1 MSKQKT
7 KSTIKNHWV
16 LMTLMSCAIV
26 CLCSFAVLEADNDE
40 LTEEEQAEIEEEAE
54 EKEDKVDDLED
65 ELEDIQ
71 KDKEKYVQKKLI
83 ISNEISQLDSNIAVI
98 EDEITRTEN
107 ELDLIKQEIEKK
119 EEKISKKKQIL
130 SDILWRIN
138 QTDLEVQLIL
148 LGNSN
153 DFGDYFKTIDTL
165 EQYEKRLFD
174 AVMELKREKEE
185 FETKK
190 QEQQN
195 VFEVHSD
202 QKNTLQ
208 SEKTKKAVV
217 LNQTQSEINQK
228 DASISEIQSKINR
241 LKLDISMLLGKGYDA
256 EDIKDAVKY
265 ASKKTGV
272 RKDFLMGMLVVESDL
287 GRFTGGCDYKESRM
301 NDHRKK
307 LFKEI
312 CKDLDYNYK
321 KMKVSCPPA
330 GYVGTGGAMGV
341 AQFMSDTWMGYQD
354 AIAANTGHDPPDP
367 WDLTDG
373 VMAMALK
380 LANDGATKKSGECKA
395 AKRYLGGS
403 HQWYCDKVQYW
414 ADHYKKLI
422 D

>member
-1 MSKQKT
+1 MSSKKT
-7 KSTIKNHWV
+7 KFNPAVHRIFSI
-16 LMTLMSCAIV
+16 LLSCMLV
-26 CLCSFAVLEADNDE
+26 SVCSFMLVNADNEE
-40 LTEEEQAEIEEEAE
+40 LTEEEKEEIEQEAE
-54 EKEDKVDDLED
+54 EKEDKVDDYED
-65 ELEDIQ
+65 ELEEIQ
-71 KDKEKYVQKKLI
+71 EEKQKYVQKKLI
-83 ISNEISQLDSNIAVI
+83 ISSEISQIDSNISVI
-98 EDEITRTEN
+98 EGEIQKTEN
-107 ELDLIKQEIEKK
+107 ELSLIEAEIKNK
-119 EEKISKKKQIL
+119 EELIDLKKQVL
-130 SDILWRIN
+130 SNILWKVN
-138 QTDLEVQLIL
+138 QADLEVQMIL
-148 LGNSN
+148 LGNSG
-153 DFGDYFKTIDTL
+153 DFADYFKTIDTL
-165 EQYEKRLFD
+165 EQYEKQLFD
-174 AVMELKREKEE
+174 AVIEIKKEKEI
-185 FETKK
+185 FEERK
-190 QEQQN
+190 QEKQSVHEVHTDQQN
-195 VFEVHSD
+195 
-202 QKNTLQ
+202 TLKH
-208 SEKTKKAVV
+208 EKTKRAVA
-217 LNQTQSEINQK
+217 LNQTQREINEK

-256 EDIKDAVKY
+256 DDIKDAVKY

-307 LFKEI
+307 LFKQI
-312 CKDLDYNYK
+312 CKELDYNYK

-354 AIAANTGHDPPDP
+354 SIAANTGHDPPDP
-367 WDLTDG
+367 WNLTDG

>member
-1 MSKQKT
+1 MIEGEIAKT
-7 KSTIKNHWV
+7 EDS
-16 LMTLMSCAIV
+16 
-26 CLCSFAVLEADNDE
+26 LELIE
-40 LTEEEQAEIEEEAE
+40 KEIE
-54 EKEDKVDDLED
+54 
-65 ELEDIQ
+65 
-71 KDKEKYVQKKLI
+71 
-83 ISNEISQLDSNIAVI
+83 N
-98 EDEITRTEN
+98 
-107 ELDLIKQEIEKK
+107 K
-119 EEKISKKKQIL
+119 EELIRLKKQVL
-130 SDILWRIN
+130 SDVLWRIN
-138 QTDLEVQLIL
+138 QADLEVQLIL
-148 LGNSN
+148 LGNNN

-165 EQYEKRLFD
+165 EQYEKQLFD
-174 AVMELKREKEE
+174 TVVEIKKQKEE
-185 FETKK
+185 FEVKK
-190 QEQQN
+190 QEQQSI
-195 VFEVHSD
+195 FEVHSD

-217 LNQTQSEINQK
+217 LSQTQSEIIKK

-287 GRFTGGCDYKESRM
+287 GRYTGGCNYKESRM
-301 NDHRKK
+301 NDYRKK
-307 LFKEI
+307 LFKKI
-312 CKDLDYNYK
+312 CKKLDYNYK
-321 KMKVSCPPA
+321 KMKVSCPPS

-341 AQFMSDTWMGYQD
+341 AQFMSDTWMGYED

-395 AKRYLGGS
+395 ALRYLGGS
-403 HQWYCDKVQYW
+403 HQWYCDKVLYW